1 MNRTMSEQHAKI
13 QPHHLERAAYVYV
26 RQSSPRQVQEHLESQ
41 RRQYERAD
49 WAFERGWPRE
59 RIVVV
64 DEDQGKSSAMA
75 KTRPGFA
82 RLIAAVARGEVGMVV
97 ALEVTRLARTSPD
110 WHHLIYLCRFS
121 ETLIADEHA
130 VYDPELSSDRM
141 VLGIRGQMSELELES
156 SIERMV
162 SARWHKAERGELI
175 NIPPAGY
182 DIDDLGQLVLTSDE
196 AVSHAMRTVFEKFDE
211 LGSARQVFC
220 WWRGAG
226 LKYPVRRIELR
237 SHPVVWLEPSYAMVL
252 RTLHNPIYAG
262 AYVFGK
268 SQTVRALA
276 GEGSQTIQVRRVNRR
291 EWPVLIHEHHA
302 AYLCFEQFLANQARM
317 QGNSMM
323 RNVERPQAS
332 GAAREGAGLL
342 QGLALCA
349 HCGRKMHLS
358 YGGHRSQRVY
368 QYRCSR
374 ARSQHPGPDCQL
386 IGGKRID
393 QTVVE
398 AFLEYPSGGR
408 HLPWESVNRK
418 NQAGFH

>member
-1 MNRTMSEQHAKI
+1 M
-13 QPHHLERAAYVYV
+13 
-26 RQSSPRQVQEHLESQ
+26 
-41 RRQYERAD
+41 
-49 WAFERGWPRE
+49 
-59 RIVVV
+59 
-64 DEDQGKSSAMA
+64 
-75 KTRPGFA
+75 
-82 RLIAAVARGEVGMVV
+82 
-97 ALEVTRLARTSPD
+97 
-110 WHHLIYLCRFS
+110 
-121 ETLIADEHA
+121 
-130 VYDPELSSDRM
+130 
-141 VLGIRGQMSELELES
+141 
-156 SIERMV
+156 
-162 SARWHKAERGELI
+162 
-175 NIPPAGY
+175 
-182 DIDDLGQLVLTSDE
+182 
-196 AVSHAMRTVFEKFDE
+196 
-211 LGSARQVFC
+211 
-220 WWRGAG
+220 
-226 LKYPVRRIELR
+226 
-237 SHPVVWLEPSYAMVL
+237 
-252 RTLHNPIYAG
+252 
-262 AYVFGK
+262 
-268 SQTVRALA
+268 
-276 GEGSQTIQVRRVNRR
+276 
-291 EWPVLIHEHHA
+291 LIHEHHP